1 MAQLNKPTFAVSVTP
16 SVTVGE
22 VDNEMASH
30 TVMHE
35 SVRRT
40 LSGSGTYTGDDIT
53 VGGGWNEGVN
63 TAVTSSGGSVPA
75 LSATTGVVFIKHT
88 GLLFGT
94 TTACAAADT
103 VQITHNSNIMSELKA
118 GEAIILVRPGATA
131 SVALASGSAA
141 VGVEV
146 CVIDS

>member
-30 TVMHE
+30 TVIHE
-35 SVRRT
+35 SVRQT
-40 LSGSGTYTGDDIT
+40 LGGSGTYTGDDIT
-53 VGGGWNEGVN
+53 VEGGWNEGVN
-63 TAVTSSGGSVPA
+63 TAVTSTAGSVPTLNA
-75 LSATTGVVFIKHT
+75 DTGVVFIKHT
-88 GLLFGT
+88 GFLFGT

-103 VQITHNSNIMSELKA
+103 VQIKHNSNIMSELKS

-131 SVALASGSAA
+131 SVVLASGDNA
-141 VGVEV
+141 VGVEI
-146 CVIDS
+146 CVIDT